1 MNTHRISN
9 AIARAVL
16 GRRKPR
22 PEHRAVPLP
31 HRLQH
36 DGPMSVTQAAN
47 ARRDAEYL
55 ARRDGL
61 KAPLLQLWKVG

>member
-1 MNTHRISN
+1 MDTRRTAN

-16 GRRKPR
+16 GSNRTRS
-22 PEHRAVPLP
+22 EGRAIAVAQRQPN
-31 HRLQH
+31 

-55 ARRDGL
+55 ARRNGL
-61 KAPLLQLWKVG
+61 KEPLLQLWKVS